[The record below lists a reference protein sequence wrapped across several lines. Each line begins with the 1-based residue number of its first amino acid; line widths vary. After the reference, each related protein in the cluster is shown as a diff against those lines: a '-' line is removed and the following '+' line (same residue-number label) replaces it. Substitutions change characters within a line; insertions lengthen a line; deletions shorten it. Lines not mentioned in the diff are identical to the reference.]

1 MGMSTAMFSYHDFY
15 PLIKTIRIWGNA
27 RGQLQGQSPL
37 VGEMWI
43 PERSNVSPGVSSLQ
57 RRGTE
62 FLTNLQIWWE
72 ATSALHQPHP
82 NIIRIRSP

>member
-27 RGQLQGQSPL
+27 RGQLQGQSLL

-57 RRGTE
+57 LMGD
-62 FLTNLQIWWE
+62 
-72 ATSALHQPHP
+72 
-82 NIIRIRSP
+82 RIL